1 MALGSSAHAQVSVRG
16 ERACS
21 RLQIRARTRRRW
33 AVGDVSCVVDGLD
46 ALVVQC
52 LEHVALEGVQL
63 AHFLAQLLDRVDER
77 RLLVVQA
84 LALRGKAS
92 SL

>member
-1 MALGSSAHAQVSVRG
+1 M
-16 ERACS
+16 
-21 RLQIRARTRRRW
+21 
-33 AVGDVSCVVDGLD
+33 VDGLD